1 MKGLTVATVWAGV
14 TTWTPMARKRQR
26 EHQER
31 LHAMLACFEAAI
43 ILTDARGAITA
54 MNGAA
59 QSLTGWDEAS
69 ALGSPVGAVF
79 QLLDRR
85 THRPVVNPVV
95 RALYKD
101 IVVGPSHDTILL
113 SKDGKE
119 RQVRDTAS
127 PIHDRHGRVVG
138 CALVGREPSET
149 AVRGQR
155 VEIREARH

>member
-1 MKGLTVATVWAGV
+1 MKRLTVGTVWAGV
-14 TTWTPMARKRQR
+14 TTWTVPARKRQR
-26 EHQER
+26 EHHER

-43 ILTDARGAITA
+43 ILTDARGTVTA

-59 QSLTGWDEAS
+59 ESLTGWDEA
-69 ALGSPVGAVF
+69 AAVGMPVGAVF

-101 IVVGPSHDTILL
+101 IIVGPSHDTILL

-127 PIHDRHGRVVG
+127 PIYDHRGRIVG
-138 CALVGREPSET
+138 CALIGREPED
-149 AVRGQR
+149 ANARGRR
-155 VEIREARH
+155 VEISETRH